1 LSTPI
6 ATGTGD
12 RPLRA
17 DARRNRERV
26 IEAARVAFAEGG
38 TELPMEEIARRAGVG
53 IGTVYRHFPNKEALL
68 DGMVEVL
75 LARMKVSLDSEE
87 GWEENVR
94 RVFRSFRLLA
104 HAHPDVFTLFAIR
117 PNNTSKV
124 VWLLP
129 VFLDALRGAGFDVM
143 TSLRVFRVLSSYTIG
158 YALAEIR
165 GFSPV
170 PGASRPVIPG
180 LDGEEERIFEM
191 APLLEGADGDA
202 EFEFG
207 LDLIL
212 SGLKST

>member
-1 LSTPI
+1 M
-6 ATGTGD
+6 GEGGR
-12 RPLRA
+12 RPLN
-17 DARRNRERV
+17 RRRV
-26 IEAARVAFAEGG
+26 LEAALGLADREGLEALSMRRLG
-38 TELPMEEIARRAGVG
+38 RELGVEAMSLYNHG
-53 IGTVYRHFPNKEALL
+53 AKKVALL

-104 HAHPDVFTLFAIR
+104 HAHPDVFTLFAVR

-165 GFSPV
+165 GFSPE

-212 SGLKST
+212 NGLKST

>member
-1 LSTPI
+1 MGLADREGLEALSM
-6 ATGTGD
+6 
-12 RPLRA
+12 
-17 DARRNRERV
+17 RRLGRELGV
-26 IEAARVAFAEGG
+26 EAMS
-38 TELPMEEIARRAGVG
+38 L
-53 IGTVYRHFPNKEALL
+53 YNHSPNKEALL

-75 LARMKVSLDSEE
+75 LAMMKVSLDSEE

>member
-1 LSTPI
+1 M
-6 ATGTGD
+6 
-12 RPLRA
+12 
-17 DARRNRERV
+17 RRLGRELGV
-26 IEAARVAFAEGG
+26 EAMSLYNHV
-38 TELPMEEIARRAGVG
+38 
-53 IGTVYRHFPNKEALL
+53 PNKEALL

-75 LARMKVSLDSEE
+75 LAGMKVSVDSAE

-104 HAHPDVFTLFAIR
+104 HAHPDVFALFAVR
-117 PNNTSKV
+117 PGNTSKV

-129 VFLDALRGAGFDVM
+129 MFLDALWGAGFDVM
-143 TSLRVFRVLSSYTIG
+143 TSLRVFRVLSSYAIG

-165 GFSPV
+165 GFAPE
-170 PGASRPVIPG
+170 PGTNRTGLPG
-180 LDGEEERIFEM
+180 LAEEEERIFEM

-212 SGLKST
+212 AGLRKELDRR

>member
-1 LSTPI
+1 M
-6 ATGTGD
+6 GEGGR
-12 RPLRA
+12 RPLN
-17 DARRNRERV
+17 RRRV
-26 IEAARVAFAEGG
+26 LEAALGLADREGLEALSMRRLG
-38 TELPMEEIARRAGVG
+38 RELGVEAMSLYNH
-53 IGTVYRHFPNKEALL
+53 VPNKEALL

-104 HAHPDVFTLFAIR
+104 LAHPDVFTLFAVR

-165 GFSPV
+165 GFSPE
-170 PGASRPVIPG
+170 PEASRPVIPG

-212 SGLKST
+212 NGLKST

>member
-1 LSTPI
+1 M
-6 ATGTGD
+6 GEGGR
-12 RPLRA
+12 RPLN
-17 DARRNRERV
+17 RRRV
-26 IEAARVAFAEGG
+26 LEAALGLADREGLEALSMRRLG
-38 TELPMEEIARRAGVG
+38 RELGVEAMSLYNH
-53 IGTVYRHFPNKEALL
+53 VPNKEALL

-104 HAHPDVFTLFAIR
+104 LAHPDVFTLFAVR

-165 GFSPV
+165 GFSPE

-212 SGLKST
+212 NGLKST

>member
-1 LSTPI
+1 M
-6 ATGTGD
+6 
-12 RPLRA
+12 
-17 DARRNRERV
+17 RRLGRELGV
-26 IEAARVAFAEGG
+26 EAMSLYNHV
-38 TELPMEEIARRAGVG
+38 
-53 IGTVYRHFPNKEALL
+53 PNKEALL

-75 LARMKVSLDSEE
+75 LAGMKVSLDSEE

-104 HAHPDVFTLFAIR
+104 HAHPDVFVLFAVR
-117 PNNTSKV
+117 PNNMSKV

-143 TSLRVFRVLSSYTIG
+143 TSLRVFRVLSSYAIG
-158 YALAEIR
+158 YALAETR
-165 GFSPV
+165 GFSPE
-170 PGASRPVIPG
+170 PGASRTIIPG

-212 SGLKST
+212 TGLKSA